1 MGLLPAIISGLLSAG
16 TIITNKLVGLLQQ
29 RTLCADFWD
38 CINPLGTLPQ
48 GFWGQCRWSWVV
60 WVDRSQAK
68 GGAEVPLQPA
78 VLPGTWPG
86 SCRRCSTAWAKQ
98 RAFCSSGDC
107 LPGRN
112 CWCCAWC
119 WPNAE
124 GVTHRWMA
132 AGGRSLWSLDFVVD
146 PPLRLGMLLSLL
158 GCCWFLLS
166 LLCFLIPCLHPAGAV
181 FSS

>member
-1 MGLLPAIISGLLSAG
+1 MGLLPAIISGLLSTG

-29 RTLCADFWD
+29 HTLCADFQD

-86 SCRRCSTAWAKQ
+86 SCQDVAWHGQTRGHSAALVTVFQ
-98 RAFCSSGDC
+98 EETVDVV
-107 LPGRN
+107 
-112 CWCCAWC
+112 
-119 WPNAE
+119 PNAGQMQKE
-124 GVTHRWMA
+124 LPTDEWQQEEEAFGLLTLWLTH
-132 AGGRSLWSLDFVVD
+132 L
-146 PPLRLGMLLSLL
+146 
-158 GCCWFLLS
+158 
-166 LLCFLIPCLHPAGAV
+166 
-181 FSS
+181 